1 MVVRKKMLIW
11 CHWVVLGGVGGIMTE
26 ETMTRTEGEMMT
38 GGEGEMM
45 TETEGGEEEMLRKT
59 EAGGAEMKTAEGGEE
74 TMTEESVEE
83 MMTEESAEGTM
94 TGEGIMATIEVDMA
108 REMKEELDM
117 KSVEGE
123 IGMRVGVTEITEE
136 RKIGKVEA
144 PRKGMAGVQ
153 VRGTIEETGGMQMI
167 GGGREITTEK
177 GKMAPVRSLREE
189 TGQLREAW
197 TG

>member
-38 GGEGEMM
+38 GREGEMM

-74 TMTEESVEE
+74 TMTEES
-83 MMTEESAEGTM
+83 AEGTM
-94 TGEGIMATIEVDMA
+94 IGEGIMATKEVDMA